1 VKILNAAA
9 LLCLLLIVG
18 VDATYVL
25 PRTDTLVHGKLVE
38 HLVFELGTLAI
49 IGFSGWCMFF
59 RESIRAGG
67 QFQLLISLGLQ
78 MLVLVAIAELGPWIP
93 LSETADPG
101 DPGPSATFVYSRVV
115 FAGLLLLLLMHWSW
129 RTRGAIADPD
139 ASYEPPDESPAAAP
153 APKPAKSKRG
163 AKQTPAVFGP
173 DDYYEPPAVMMG
185 GAPRAPTLDVAR
197 PDSMHQELVA
207 ATPMTRHATAAILRV
222 RRGKVSAPKKGGKA
236 KPPKY
241 DADIVGSATC
251 IVANKYLL
259 TAHRVLNGGE
269 ARQPD
274 DKYYA
279 MIAPDNGTQLF
290 HFPIV
295 SFALESPDLDLAVL
309 EMGPCVN
316 GNKRLV
322 ALPLS
327 MREVDDGTSVI
338 AVGYPASPVFELEVD
353 AEGNYLSGSSELK
366 SHVNTGIVSACFP
379 DLRGHPIYEFNFGW
393 LPGQTGGPMVRLG
406 TPRAL
411 FALMR
416 DFRPIRTADGSVI
429 PGPYQGISLKPAEAA
444 LRQLGAAFV

>member
-1 VKILNAAA
+1 MKILNAAA
-9 LLCLLLIVG
+9 LLCLLLIAG

-38 HLVFELGTLAI
+38 HLVFELGTLTIVAW
-49 IGFSGWCMFF
+49 SAWCMFF
-59 RESIRAGG
+59 RDTVRAGG

-78 MLVLVAIAELGPWIP
+78 MLLLIAIAELGPWIP
-93 LSETADPG
+93 VAESGDPG
-101 DPGPSATFVYSRVV
+101 DPGPSATFVYARVV
-115 FAGLLLLLLMHWSW
+115 FASLLLLLMLHWSW
-129 RTRGAIADPD
+129 RTRGAMPEVAAYD
-139 ASYEPPDESPAAAP
+139 EPEEPST
-153 APKPAKSKRG
+153 APKVVKPSRG
-163 AKQTPAVFGP
+163 AKRATPPVFGP

-185 GAPRAPTLDVAR
+185 GAQRAPTLDVAR

-222 RRGKVSAPKKGGKA
+222 RRGKVTAAKKGKA
-236 KPPKY
+236 ARPQKY

-295 SFALESPDLDLAVL
+295 SFALESADLDLAVL

-429 PGPYQGISLKPAEAA
+429 PGPYQGISLKPAESA